1 MPNLAVDLTNEE
13 LEAEIQRLRAAGFT
27 RAVSKAPPKKKVKED
42 PLKKMMELAER
53 LKEMEGEE

>member
-27 RAVSKAPPKKKVKED
+27 RAVSKAPPKKKEKED
-42 PLKKMMELAER
+42 PLRKMMELANL
-53 LKEMEGEE
+53 LKKMEEGE

>member
-1 MPNLAVDLTNEE
+1 MPTIAVDLSDEE

-42 PLKKMMELAER
+42 PLKKMMELAKR
-53 LKEMEGEE
+53 LKGMEGGE